1 MPSSLRS
8 QISGLLDTPKKPK
21 APLTEITM
29 EKPEASLD
37 ALRNMVETNHVR
49 VRDLFKAWD
58 EDKNGKVNKKE
69 FRKALIALGIE
80 ANKEQMD
87 LLFDQLD
94 RDGNSCIDYNELHS
108 ALRGGMAQVA
118 DAKKVA
124 AGEAK
129 ARQEAEA
136 KRAKAL
142 SELSTQKQA
151 LSNAEEKLMQQQRE
165 AEEERLRAKEEM
177 EGALEDERAR
187 AEEKLRVAEEQ
198 LRVEREK
205 AEAEV
210 RSAKETAET
219 ALAAAQAAAKEKQME
234 SAEREQRE
242 QREQQLQEE
251 TQRLTAELDRVKS
264 ELEDTK
270 HELQQAKQQ
279 VSSLELDVRFKDSEK
294 EHLNEKVDL
303 AHRER
308 DEEVKARIEKD
319 EELVKR
325 EEEVAELTNQ
335 IQALRDGLTR
345 AERTIA
351 KWEHKA
357 EHWTESDAQRTRMLQ
372 EATEKTQ
379 LAEAD
384 TSKLSAEY
392 AAATEQWND
401 ERNALRN
408 RLAAHEFELERARS
422 QQALR
427 DNLASAIMHSAV
439 DDGQR
444 SDSVHFWQS
453 RKLKWKS
460 SVTTDVSD
468 GTPDQPVG
476 GVAIKTATPDPF
488 AELPPDNFAQLPWRR
503 GAATSATKYQLPVAA
518 QAPYSKHELSPAPT
532 SAPPPPPP
540 PPPPP
545 TPFGGSYSAHL
556 LMQTPGSVPPPP
568 PPAGQHWASPVA
580 QPSFVVTPNG
590 LRSTTY
596 AQARM

>member
-1 MPSSLRS
+1 MRREPGLRKTA
-8 QISGLLDTPKKPK
+8 IG
-21 APLTEITM
+21 E
-29 EKPEASLD
+29 
-37 ALRNMVETNHVR
+37 VR
-49 VRDLFKAWD
+49 R
-58 EDKNGKVNKKE
+58 
-69 FRKALIALGIE
+69 
-80 ANKEQMD
+80 
-87 LLFDQLD
+87 
-94 RDGNSCIDYNELHS
+94 
-108 ALRGGMAQVA
+108 
-118 DAKKVA
+118 
-124 AGEAK
+124 
-129 ARQEAEA
+129 
-136 KRAKAL
+136 
-142 SELSTQKQA
+142 
-151 LSNAEEKLMQQQRE
+151 
-165 AEEERLRAKEEM
+165 RLRFHKSDP
-177 EGALEDERAR
+177 GT
-187 AEEKLRVAEEQ
+187 
-198 LRVEREK
+198 RE
-205 AEAEV
+205 
-210 RSAKETAET
+210 
-219 ALAAAQAAAKEKQME
+219 
-234 SAEREQRE
+234 
-242 QREQQLQEE
+242 
-251 TQRLTAELDRVKS
+251 
-264 ELEDTK
+264 
-270 HELQQAKQQ
+270 
-279 VSSLELDVRFKDSEK
+279 
-294 EHLNEKVDL
+294 
-303 AHRER
+303 
-308 DEEVKARIEKD
+308 
-319 EELVKR
+319 
-325 EEEVAELTNQ
+325 
-335 IQALRDGLTR
+335 GLTR

-518 QAPYSKHELSPAPT
+518 QAPYSKHELSPAPP

-556 LMQTPGSVPPPP
+556 LMQTGFGAATTATCWPTLGF
-568 PPAGQHWASPVA
+568 AS
-580 QPSFVVTPNG
+580 
-590 LRSTTY
+590 RSTFICCDTKWSALY
-596 AQARM
+596 DICTSSHGFECYGGSIACLVHGGRLCSLG